1 MYVCVCNALKED
13 TVRALAEE
21 GLSFKDICNI
31 TGCSSN
37 CGSCQEYAEALVSAC
52 QSPHRPAAVL
62 PLFCPA

>member
-13 TVRALAEE
+13 TVRSLAEE
-21 GLSFKDICNI
+21 GLSFDDIRDI

-37 CGSCQEYAEALVSAC
+37 CGSCQEYAEALVNTTRS
-52 QSPHRPAAVL
+52 QSRPAAVL